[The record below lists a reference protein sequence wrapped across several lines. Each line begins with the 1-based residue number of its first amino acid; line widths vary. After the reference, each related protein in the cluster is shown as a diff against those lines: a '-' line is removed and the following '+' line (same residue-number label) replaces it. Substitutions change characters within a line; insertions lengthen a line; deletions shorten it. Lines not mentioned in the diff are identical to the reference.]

1 MHLLRICSI
10 IYESTRRRIIINFH
24 VCILIFDPREAGSVI
39 LKITYGYTAESH
51 GRDPFVDLAGK
62 TMENFADATVPGKWA
77 VDVLP
82 FREYLQVAL
91 NR

>member
-1 MHLLRICSI
+1 
-10 IYESTRRRIIINFH
+10 
-24 VCILIFDPREAGSVI
+24 
-39 LKITYGYTAESH
+39 
-51 GRDPFVDLAGK
+51 
-62 TMENFADATVPGKWA
+62 MENFADATVPGKWA